1 MNYKIV
7 SSDLDGTLLNN
18 QMEVSDENRF
28 AVKQYTDGGGVFVPN
43 SGRSLGEMPRA
54 VKEMPGVRFLICSDG
69 ADIYDKATDT
79 RISLT
84 MTKEE
89 KDRVLAILGDYENFV
104 TVHYRGNSYLDAARY
119 DEATM
124 RYNNVNDYF
133 RIHFEETNFPT
144 ENFADFCASLADA
157 EMICAFFH
165 SREELE
171 ACRARLEDAGLV
183 VAASD
188 SYNVEVF
195 APRAGKGNALLR
207 LAEHLG
213 VAREETIAVGD
224 SINDLSMIGAAGLG
238 LAMGNARDA
247 VKAAASAV
255 ACRNDEHIMPYLLR
269 TYIEM

>member
-28 AVKQYTDGGGVFVPN
+28 AVKQYTDLGGVFVPN

-54 VKEMPGVRFLICSDG
+54 VKDMPGVRFLICSDG

-104 TVHYRGNSYLDAARY
+104 TVHYQGNSYLDAARY

-144 ENFADFCASLADA
+144 ENFADFCVSLADA
-157 EMICAFFH
+157 EMICAFSTAARSWRPAALGWRPQGLWWRRPIPII
-165 SREELE
+165 SR
-171 ACRARLEDAGLV
+171 
-183 VAASD
+183 S
-188 SYNVEVF
+188 
-195 APRAGKGNALLR
+195 LR
-207 LAEHLG
+207 LAQ
-213 VAREETIAVGD
+213 ARETPFCAW
-224 SINDLSMIGAAGLG
+224 LST
-238 LAMGNARDA
+238 LAWLVRRPSPWAT
-247 VKAAASAV
+247 ASTTF
-255 ACRNDEHIMPYLLR
+255 L
-269 TYIEM
+269 